1 MKNYKF
7 AIVRILG
14 NENPPRDVLGER
26 LKSLEFILKNEPS
39 FPDTIKLFLLNRFVD
54 PIFRSQ
60 IEELLL
66 EHRARYMEISL
77 DWDKLKTMQ
86 QNKATDEA
94 FSLEVIGVNSARNIA
109 IDYGHVFATN
119 TILLDGNCIFD
130 QEGWNQFKQ
139 VTEEQPSQYYSLP
152 MARIP
157 FKHYGQKLTAPLE
170 ESQITFRD
178 DSLMRFDIKRAF
190 AVGNCK
196 LDLLFRLG
204 HDSTPLTAHLKIEG
218 DKTKLAGYVLRLH
231 TGKIDTESSVLV
243 RMKERNESLRCLF
256 DKVRAIA
263 EERNRC

>member
-39 FPDTIKLFLLNRFVD
+39 FPDTIKLFLLNRFIN

-66 EHRARYMEISL
+66 EHRVRYIEL
-77 DWDKLKTMQ
+77 PLNWDKLKLMQ
-86 QNKATDEA
+86 QNKATNEA
-94 FSLEVIGVNSARNIA
+94 LNLEVIGINSARNVA
-109 IDYGHVFATN
+109 VDYGHVFATN
-119 TILLDGNCIFD
+119 AIVLDGDCIFD

-139 VTEEQPSQYYSLP
+139 TTEEQPSQYYSLP
-152 MARIP
+152 MARIS
-157 FKHYGQKLTAPLE
+157 FEQYGQKLTAPLE
-170 ESQITFRD
+170 ESQLSFRE
-178 DSLMRFDIKRAF
+178 DSSLRFDINRLF
-190 AVGNCK
+190 GDNDK

-204 HDSTPLTAHLKIEG
+204 HDQTPLTPHLKIKG
-218 DKTKLAGYVLRLH
+218 DQTKLAGYVLHLK
-231 TGKIDTESSVLV
+231 TGKTNTEFSVHV
-243 RMKERNESLRCLF
+243 RVDERKESLRCLF

>member
-1 MKNYKF
+1 MKSYKF

-14 NENPPRDVLGER
+14 NENPPRDVSGER
-26 LKSLEFILKNEPS
+26 LKALDFILKNEPS
-39 FPDTIKLFLLNRFVD
+39 FPDTIKFFLLNRFID

-86 QNKATDEA
+86 KNKATNEA
-94 FSLEVIGVNSARNIA
+94 FNLEVIGVNSARNVA
-109 IDYGHVFATN
+109 IDYGHVFATT

-130 QEGWNQFKQ
+130 QEGWDQFKQ

-170 ESQITFRD
+170 ESQLAFRED
-178 DSLMRFDIKRAF
+178 ASLRFDVNKLF
-190 AVGNCK
+190 GDNSK

-204 HDSTPLTAHLKIEG
+204 HDQTPLTAHLKIEG
-218 DKTKLAGYVLRLH
+218 DKTKLAGYVLRLY

-243 RMKERNESLRCLF
+243 RVKERTESLRRLF
-256 DKVRAIA
+256 DKVRAMA